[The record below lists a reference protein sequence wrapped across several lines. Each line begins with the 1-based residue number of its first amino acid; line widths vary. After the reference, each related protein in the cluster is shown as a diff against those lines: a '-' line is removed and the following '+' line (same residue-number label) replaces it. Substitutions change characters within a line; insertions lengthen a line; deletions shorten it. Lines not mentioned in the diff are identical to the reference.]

1 MTTYAVTGATGHL
14 GALVVEAL
22 LERGVPASDVV
33 AVARTPQKA
42 AALADRGVTVREGD
56 YSKPETLATA
66 LAGVDV
72 LLLVSGSEVGQRV
85 PQHAAVIEAAKA
97 ASVGRIAYISV
108 TRADTSALVLAP
120 EHKATE
126 ELVRASGLPFTVLR
140 NNWYI
145 ENYTGGL
152 ADHLSRGGIVG
163 AAGDGR
169 IAAATRADFAAAAAA
184 VLTGDGHAGA
194 TYELAGTPFT
204 LKELTAV
211 ITDVSGTTVGYDDVT
226 GAELVAILQGAG
238 LDEGTAGFVA
248 ALDEGIARGD
258 LDIFSD
264 DLPRLLGRPV
274 TPLADAVRAAL

>member
-97 ASVGRIAYISV
+97 ASVGRIAYTSV

-258 LDIFSD
+258 LDIDSD